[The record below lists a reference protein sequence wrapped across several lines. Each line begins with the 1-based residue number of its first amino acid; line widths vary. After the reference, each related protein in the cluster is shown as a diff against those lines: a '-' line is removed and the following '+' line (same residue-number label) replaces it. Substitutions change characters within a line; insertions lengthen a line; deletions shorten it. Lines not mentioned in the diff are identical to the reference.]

1 MLLIITS
8 TLLTLFGWF
17 SSGPAQNPAGSLKWM
32 TWDEAVN
39 ANKLKAKPIFVDVYT
54 DWCGWCKK
62 MDATTFSDPE
72 LVNYLNNHFY
82 VVKFNAEQKEE
93 IIWNGNSFKFIGNDK
108 NGAHELAL
116 SLMNGRIGYPSTVIL
131 DPKFSRILLSPGFKD
146 KNSLFKELKFAKEEL
161 YKKISWDEYSKK

>member
-72 LVNYLNNHFY
+72 LVN
-82 VVKFNAEQKEE
+82 
-93 IIWNGNSFKFIGNDK
+93 
-108 NGAHELAL
+108 
-116 SLMNGRIGYPSTVIL
+116 
-131 DPKFSRILLSPGFKD
+131 
-146 KNSLFKELKFAKEEL
+146 
-161 YKKISWDEYSKK
+161 